1 MSRSEIKYS
10 LCEFNQRY
18 LFPMERE
25 FLPRLKEWRNSQI
38 QVLRQTRP
46 LTDYDQ
52 EKWFQR
58 LSEDTHQAIFAIMIP
73 VEECEGMKLIGYCG
87 ITSIDYKSARGELS
101 FLVDPD
107 RASDE
112 ELYRKDFLSVLSML
126 CKYGFE
132 ELNLNKIY
140 TETFSFRGRTIVILE
155 EFGFHLDGILREHH
169 FTSGQYYDSLIHSIL
184 LSEWKLRQEEIKNAV
199 EK

>member
-1 MSRSEIKYS
+1 MGHSRRQSAI
-10 LCEFNQRY
+10 CEFNQRY
-18 LFPMERE
+18 LFPLERE
-25 FLPRLKEWRNSQI
+25 FLSRLKEWRNLQI
-38 QVLRQTRP
+38 RVLRQTKP

-52 EKWFQR
+52 EKWFQQ
-58 LSEDTHQAIFAIMIP
+58 LSEDAHQAIFAIMIP
-73 VEECEGMKLIGYCG
+73 DEVREGMKLVGYCG
-87 ITSIDYKSARGELS
+87 ITPIDYENRRGELS

-126 CKYGFE
+126 CMYGFE

-140 TETFSFRGRTIVILE
+140 HETFSFREKHIAILE

-169 FTSGQYYDSLIHSIL
+169 FTSGQCYDSLIHSIL
-184 LSEWKLRQEEIKNAV
+184 LSEWKLMQKEI
-199 EK
+199 